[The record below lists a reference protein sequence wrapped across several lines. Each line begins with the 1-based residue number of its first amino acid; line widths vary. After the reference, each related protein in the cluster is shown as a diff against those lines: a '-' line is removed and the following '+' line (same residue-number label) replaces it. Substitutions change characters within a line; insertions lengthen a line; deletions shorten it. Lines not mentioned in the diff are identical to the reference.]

1 MRILNVRMTAVLSA
15 LALFMAVATI
25 VPEAR
30 AQSPLV
36 NQDATQILE
45 RMTDYLGGLKK
56 FSVHTQ
62 NTVEDEL
69 ATGNRVD
76 YSIAA
81 DVIVSRPNKLHSKR
95 KGDLINQSFYYDGKT
110 VTLYNAADKV
120 YATQPAPGT
129 IEGMFGFA
137 RDSLGLVVPIADLVP
152 PCLSTAD
159 GGRKPGRGGRQ
170 GSHRGRHVRPSALQP
185 PGGRLPGMGR

>member
-1 MRILNVRMTAVLSA
+1 MRIFNVRKTAVLSA
-15 LALFMAVATI
+15 LALFLAVATV

-36 NQDATQILE
+36 NQDATQILQ
-45 RMTDYLGGLKK
+45 RMTDYLGSLKK

-81 DVIVSRPNKLHSKR
+81 DVIISRPNKLRSTR
-95 KGDLINQSFYYDGKT
+95 KGHLGDQAFT
-110 VTLYNAADKV
+110 MT
-120 YATQPAPGT
+120 
-129 IEGMFGFA
+129 A
-137 RDSLGLVVPIADLVP
+137 R
-152 PCLSTAD
+152 
-159 GGRKPGRGGRQ
+159 R
-170 GSHRGRHVRPSALQP
+170 
-185 PGGRLPGMGR
+185 